1 MALVNYSTEEQP
13 MTKMERA
20 LLSIG
25 SVTCVVSIITLI
37 LTDSMIVI
45 VAMLFGVICSTTV
58 ILRQRR
64 ISSKDT
70 VRKPINVLKQLAKKY
85 HNLNAELRKS
95 INSLLPQASKVK
107 GMEEQVEDLVRKN
120 GMNMNEFNDSLYQNS
135 KLLEEMREKM
145 KLQTSQEILRL
156 FFLSDRSKNNA
167 LDHNEVE
174 ILIVRLSVLSGVIFN
189 EELFRNTFKKDVTL
203 VDLCNLIKAMY
214 DDDDDSEMGRVFCFN
229 IRRLQLE
236 AKIQ

>member
-1 MALVNYSTEEQP
+1 MAFASSSMKEQL
-13 MTKMERA
+13 MTKIERA
-20 LLSIG
+20 VLLIG

-37 LTDSMIVI
+37 VADSVIVI

-64 ISSKDT
+64 LTSKDT
-70 VRKPINVLKQLAKKY
+70 VRKPINELRRLAKKY
-85 HNLNAELRKS
+85 HNLNSELRES
-95 INSLLPQASKVK
+95 INSLLPQASKVN
-107 GMEEQVEDLVRKN
+107 GMEEQVEDLVRKS
-120 GMNMNEFNDSLYQNS
+120 GMNMNEFNDSLYKNS

-167 LDHNEVE
+167 LDRNEVE
-174 ILIVRLSVLSGVIFN
+174 ILIVRLSVLSGVIFD

-214 DDDDDSEMGRVFCFN
+214 DDHDDSEMGRIFRFN